1 MPPKKSAEW
10 GEIPADFVLKLNIMF
25 SWNSKD
31 KEFICRVC
39 STFLDKEELVYQVI
53 IEEFYKMFNILPK
66 IKIEKFA

>member
-10 GEIPADFVLKLNIMF
+10 EEIPADFVLKQNIMF

-39 STFLDKEELVYQVI
+39 STFLDKEELVDGRRPDCGSDEDI
-53 IEEFYKMFNILPK
+53 FINEDDL
-66 IKIEKFA
+66 